1 MIAQKIGYTDVQSYS
16 KYFKKQFGISPALF
30 SNKKEKLFKKEIK
43 ANTIMLF
50 FEDRIIQLKPK
61 KVIYK
66 TVKWYYYSNKIDE
79 VWEQLLQETAGLNI
93 NSIKTESFGIIKDEP
108 LISEHVTYNYDAC
121 LVIDNVSQIPAKKF
135 KVKEISSQKHAV
147 FTHVGDYQSISKTY
161 NKSFQ

>member
-66 TVKWYYYSNKIDE
+66 TVK
-79 VWEQLLQETAGLNI
+79 
-93 NSIKTESFGIIKDEP
+93 
-108 LISEHVTYNYDAC
+108 
-121 LVIDNVSQIPAKKF
+121 
-135 KVKEISSQKHAV
+135 
-147 FTHVGDYQSISKTY
+147 
-161 NKSFQ
+161 